1 MDAVLLIA
9 RLALAAVFVLAGVGK
24 LLDLKGSQEAV
35 KNFGVPESLARPAGL
50 ALPVV
55 ELAIAA
61 LLIPSSTAL
70 YGAIAAFLLMLLFIG
85 LFPIIS
91 PKEINPIATVSASC
105 IPHPLVRER

>member
-55 ELAIAA
+55 ELAIA
-61 LLIPSSTAL
+61 
-70 YGAIAAFLLMLLFIG
+70 
-85 LFPIIS
+85 
-91 PKEINPIATVSASC
+91 
-105 IPHPLVRER
+105 